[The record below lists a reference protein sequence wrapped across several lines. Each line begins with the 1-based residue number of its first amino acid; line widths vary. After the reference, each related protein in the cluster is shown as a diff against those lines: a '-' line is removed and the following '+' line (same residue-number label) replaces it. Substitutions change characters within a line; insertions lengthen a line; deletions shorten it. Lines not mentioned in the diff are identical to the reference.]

1 MPTARHGLSAVA
13 ANDGKIYVIG
23 GGREPGGSGSNL
35 NEIFHVRQAKTAYQ
49 DVVFFS
55 SFALHNLS

>member
-35 NEIFHVRQAKTAYQ
+35 NEIFHVR
-49 DVVFFS
+49 
-55 SFALHNLS
+55 